1 MQFVRW
7 HHETEDEEHREAYE
21 WADLKMLN
29 QVYTY
34 GFLGGIAA
42 MLQETIKSWKL
53 FVLIYLEVF
62 SLFAWLSVLF
72 GKRLALRVIFFASRL
87 IIRVWGV
94 HVILSEWCDFICICS
109 VSIRIGWKLWCFKEL
124 LIVIQNTL
132 SVKVTE
138 WQSNEAQVY
147 HSYIAAKV
155 QVVNPHRKRHLEK
168 WFRYFEESL
177 IMTNCRKDIKRNQQD
192 ID

>member
-1 MQFVRW
+1 
-7 HHETEDEEHREAYE
+7 
-21 WADLKMLN
+21 MLHK
-29 QVYTY
+29 
-34 GFLGGIAA
+34 
-42 MLQETIKSWKL
+42 TIKSWKL
-53 FVLIYLEVF
+53 FVLVYFKIFL
-62 SLFAWLSVLF
+62 LFPRLSVLF
-72 GKRLALRVIFFASRL
+72 GERLGFGVIFLTFRL
-87 IIRVWGV
+87 FIRVWGV
-94 HVILSEWCDFICICS
+94 QVLLVERSAFIFICS
-109 VSIRIGWKLWCFKEL
+109 VFARIDWKLRCFKEL
-124 LIVIQNTL
+124 LIVVQNTL

-155 QVVNPHRKRHLEK
+155 QVVNPHRKRHLKK